1 MSRQLR
7 EWCTGRV
14 LVGRRF
20 LPLYAIIV
28 LVVCLPHFSPG
39 ETDSLHVLQLASP
52 SLSSAPDSVHPFQ
65 TSAPVLRWYDMFV
78 NIPHDWV
85 RWSGATFTTEN
96 IPLVLGLTASTVG
109 LVAIDD
115 AAWTASDRWYK
126 TSRIVEKSSDIC
138 EMIGDGR
145 TQFGL
150 AAAFGAYGFVARDTR
165 ALRTASQTVEVILA
179 CGTVVQVLKHMT
191 GRESPFV
198 STAPGGK
205 WQLLPNQIE
214 YAKHVPRYD
223 AYPSGHV
230 ATALATVTVVAENYS
245 EVGWIRPVGYTL
257 VGMLAVAM
265 GNTGIH
271 WYSDYPLGLALG
283 YSFGMVVAHP
293 HDKSPAEPGDQ
304 VTSKLSFAPV
314 LNQAGGGISIAL
326 TL

>member
-1 MSRQLR
+1 MNSGLR
-7 EWCTGRV
+7 FR
-14 LVGRRF
+14 
-20 LPLYAIIV
+20 PLCLTIV
-28 LVVCLPHFSPG
+28 PLLLLPHTSLCQA
-39 ETDSLHVLQLASP
+39 DSAKVSHVV
-52 SLSSAPDSVHPFQ
+52 LSSRTSTLDSVRSFPAQ
-65 TSAPVLRWYDMFV
+65 SSTLQWYDMFA

-85 RWSGATFTTEN
+85 RWGGATFSSTN
-96 IPLVLGLTASTVG
+96 IPLFVGLTVSTVA
-109 LVAIDD
+109 LVATDD
-115 AAWTASDRWYK
+115 ASWTASDRWYK
-126 TSRIVEKSSDIC
+126 SSRFVEKSSDIC

-150 AAAFGAYGFVARDTR
+150 AAVFGIYGFAAKDSR
-165 ALRTASQTVEVILA
+165 ALRTASQTVEGILA
-179 CGTVVQVLKHMT
+179 CGAVVQVLKHMT

-245 EVGWIRPVGYTL
+245 EVRWIRPAGYSL
-257 VGMLAVAM
+257 VGLLAVAM

-283 YSFGMVVAHP
+283 YSFGMLVAHP
-293 HDKSPAEPGDQ
+293 QGAGPVESQELPPR
-304 VTSKLSFAPV
+304 LSFAPRV
-314 LNQAGGGISIAL
+314 DQTGSGISL
-326 TL
+326 VMTL